1 MRTMNDLIYFAAVEF
16 TDDPNVAGH
25 RYWYACPYEDVEPGD
40 EVLAPLGRHNR
51 LQKGVVREVRFA
63 EPYNAPYPM
72 YLIKYVK
79 EVVTTKEL

>member
-1 MRTMNDLIYFAAVEF
+1 MDELICFAAVEF
-16 TDDPNVAGH
+16 VDDENVVGIK
-25 RYWYACPYEDVEPGD
+25 YWYACPFTYVKAGD
-40 EVLAPLGRHNR
+40 EVIAPLGRHNR

-63 EPYNAPYPM
+63 EPYYAPYPM

>member
-1 MRTMNDLIYFAAVEF
+1 MDELICFAAVEF
-16 TDDPNVAGH
+16 VDDENVVGIK
-25 RYWYACPYEDVEPGD
+25 YWYACPFTYVKEGD
-40 EVLAPLGRHNR
+40 EVIAPLGRHNR
-51 LQKGVVREVRFA
+51 LQKGVVREVHFA

>member
-1 MRTMNDLIYFAAVEF
+1 MI
-16 TDDPNVAGH
+16 
-25 RYWYACPYEDVEPGD
+25 
-40 EVLAPLGRHNR
+40 APLGRHNR

-63 EPYNAPYPM
+63 EPYNAPFPM

>member
-1 MRTMNDLIYFAAVEF
+1 MDELICFAAVEF
-16 TDDPNVAGH
+16 VDDENVVGIK
-25 RYWYACPYEDVEPGD
+25 YWYACPFAYVKEGD
-40 EVLAPLGRHNR
+40 EVIAPLGRHNR

>member
-1 MRTMNDLIYFAAVEF
+1 MDELICFAAVEF
-16 TDDPNVAGH
+16 VDDENVVGIK
-25 RYWYACPYEDVEPGD
+25 YWYVCPFTYVKDGD
-40 EVLAPLGRHNR
+40 EVIAPLGRHNR